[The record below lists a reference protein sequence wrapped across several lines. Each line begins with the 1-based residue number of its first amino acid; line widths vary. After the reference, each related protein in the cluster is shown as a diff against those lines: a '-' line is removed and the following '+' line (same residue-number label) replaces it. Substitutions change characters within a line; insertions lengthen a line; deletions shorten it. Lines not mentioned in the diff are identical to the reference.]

1 MRNNRWYFLIGLVAI
16 LGIIGIVYW
25 LYKSD
30 SRLTKFFSARQP
42 ATTDEL

>member
-1 MRNNRWYFLIGLVAI
+1 MRNNRWIYLVGLVAI

-30 SRLTKFFSARQP
+30 LRLSQLFGSKQP
-42 ATTDEL
+42 VRADEL